1 MNDLAVFQI
10 GHDRA
15 RWLAARVAVVASNV
29 ANADTPGYRA
39 KEIAPFGSVLNEAR
53 IEMQR
58 SQALHMA
65 PEQSIENRF
74 GVAPRERAV
83 EKHSG
88 NSVALEAEMA
98 ALGEAKG
105 QQSAVTA
112 VLGAFHRMLLSS
124 SRG

>member
-1 MNDLAVFQI
+1 MSDLAVFQI
-10 GHDRA
+10 GHDRG

-39 KEIAPFGSVLNEAR
+39 QEIAPFGSVLNEAR
-53 IEMQR
+53 IEMRR
-58 SQALHMA
+58 SQAAHME
-65 PEQSIENRF
+65 PDQNIETRF
-74 GVAPRERAV
+74 GVAPRQGAI

-88 NSVALEAEMA
+88 NSVSLEVEMA

-112 VLGAFHRMLLSS
+112 ILSIFHRMLLSS